1 MNDPNVSALSV
12 ASPSGSEKESL
23 PPWFGFAAP
32 HIRVTPGMK
41 HDMESIRESIGRGIA
56 AEMAARER
64 RGAEER

>member
-1 MNDPNVSALSV
+1 MNDPSVSAPSV
-12 ASPSGSEKESL
+12 DFSSESKKEPL

-56 AEMAARER
+56 AEMVARER